1 MYGGA
6 ERRHTVTPVNALTP
20 TSLARAAR
28 ALARRDA
35 DLARVI
41 ALHGIPPLWAR
52 EPGFASLILIILEQQ
67 VSLASAKAAFTRLA
81 EACGTVTPAAVLQF
95 DDVALKQ
102 IGFSRQKAGYARGLA
117 QRILDGTFDP
127 AALERMSDARARAA
141 LIDLKGVG
149 AWTADIYLLMALRRP
164 DVWPHGDLALV
175 KAAGRVKRL
184 HPRPTPEAWEA
195 LAEPWRPYRSVAARV
210 LWTEYLGG
218 KVT

>member
-1 MYGGA
+1 M
-6 ERRHTVTPVNALTP
+6 PALTP
-20 TSLARAAR
+20 LSLSRATR
-28 ALARRDA
+28 ALARRDP

-41 ALHGIPPLWAR
+41 ALHGVPPLWAR
-52 EPGFASLILIILEQQ
+52 EPGFPTLILIILEQQ
-67 VSLASAKAAFTRLA
+67 VSLASARAAFNRLTD
-81 EACGTVTPAAVLQF
+81 ACGTVTPAAVLQF
-95 DDVALKQ
+95 DDATLKQ

-127 AALERMSDARARAA
+127 DALERMSDARARAA

-175 KAAGRVKRL
+175 KAAGRVKGL
-184 HPRPTPEAWEA
+184 APRPTPEIWEA

-218 KVT
+218 KAI

>member
-1 MYGGA
+1 M
-6 ERRHTVTPVNALTP
+6 PALTP
-20 TSLARAAR
+20 LSLSRATR
-28 ALARRDA
+28 ALARRDP

-41 ALHGIPPLWAR
+41 ALHGVPPLWAR
-52 EPGFASLILIILEQQ
+52 EPGFPTLILIILEQQ
-67 VSLASAKAAFTRLA
+67 VSLASARAAFNRLTD
-81 EACGTVTPAAVLQF
+81 ACGTVTPAALLQF
-95 DDVALKQ
+95 DDATLKQ

-127 AALERMSDARARAA
+127 DALERMSDARARAA

-175 KAAGRVKRL
+175 KAAGRVKGL
-184 HPRPTPEAWEA
+184 APRPTPEIWEA

-218 KVT
+218 KAI

>member
-1 MYGGA
+1 M
-6 ERRHTVTPVNALTP
+6 PALTP
-20 TSLARAAR
+20 LSLSRATR
-28 ALARRDA
+28 ALARRDP

-41 ALHGIPPLWAR
+41 ALHGVPPLWAR
-52 EPGFASLILIILEQQ
+52 EPGFPTLILIILEQQ
-67 VSLASAKAAFTRLA
+67 VSLASARAAFNRLTD
-81 EACGTVTPAAVLQF
+81 ACGTVTPSAVLQF
-95 DDVALKQ
+95 DDATLKQ

-127 AALERMSDARARAA
+127 AALERMNDARARAA

-175 KAAGRVKRL
+175 KAAGRVKGL
-184 HPRPTPEAWEA
+184 PPRPTPEAWEA

-218 KVT
+218 RGV

>member
-1 MYGGA
+1 MS
-6 ERRHTVTPVNALTP
+6 VLTP
-20 TSLARAAR
+20 LSLSRATR
-28 ALARRDA
+28 ALARRDP

-41 ALHGIPPLWAR
+41 GLHGVPPMWAR

-67 VSLASAKAAFTRLA
+67 VSLASARAAFNRLA

-95 DDVALKQ
+95 DDATLKQ
-102 IGFSRQKAGYARGLA
+102 IGFSRQKTGYARGLA

-127 AALERMSDARARAA
+127 DALERMSDARARAA

-175 KAAGRVKRL
+175 KSAGRVKGL
-184 HPRPTPEAWEA
+184 APRPTPEIWEA

-218 KVT
+218 KAV